1 MTDLNEDHKHQF
13 NVRIEKFRKDLNM
26 KSKRAFYQYAKIDS
40 AQFFRVINGF
50 QKPGFGF
57 FEKLA
62 IAFPN
67 LNLSWFLTGEGE
79 MYLDRLDSTE
89 KTILE
94 NYRKLPDEGK
104 IGFEIRTNLYER
116 EYLEHK
122 ELMGNIVDVAMNNEN
137 KLPFM
142 SWELYNCLQ
151 VLQNS
156 RVNKIIST
164 QKKPSKM
171 VVFDTSE
178 LNELKSQLKSQLE
191 NTEEEIQKLISL
203 DAEYMK
209 EFLTQTNE
217 E

>member
-122 ELMGNIVDVAMNNEN
+122 ELMGNIVEVAMNNEN

-142 SWELYNCLQ
+142 SWELYNRLQ
-151 VLQNS
+151 VLQNL
-156 RVNKIIST
+156 RVNKIISI
-164 QKKPSKM
+164 QKESFEM
-171 VVFDTSE
+171 AVLSSSE
-178 LNELKSQLKSQLE
+178 LKSQLE
-191 NTEEEIQKLISL
+191 NTEADIQKLISL

>member
-122 ELMGNIVDVAMNNEN
+122 ELMGNIVEVAMNNEN

-142 SWELYNCLQ
+142 SWELYNRLQ
-151 VLQNS
+151 VLQNL
-156 RVNKIIST
+156 RVNKIISI
-164 QKKPSKM
+164 QKESFEM
-171 VVFDTSE
+171 AVLSSSE
-178 LNELKSQLKSQLE
+178 LKSQLE
-191 NTEEEIQKLISL
+191 NTEADIQKLISL

-209 EFLTQTNE
+209 EFLTQ
-217 E
+217 

>member
-104 IGFEIRTNLYER
+104 IGFEVRTNLYER

-122 ELMGNIVDVAMNNEN
+122 ELMGNIVEVAMNNEN

-142 SWELYNCLQ
+142 SWELYNRLQ
-151 VLQNS
+151 VLQNL
-156 RVNKIIST
+156 RVNKIISI
-164 QKKPSKM
+164 QKESFEM
-171 VVFDTSE
+171 AVLSSSE
-178 LNELKSQLKSQLE
+178 LKSQLE
-191 NTEEEIQKLISL
+191 NTEADIQKLISL

>member
-1 MTDLNEDHKHQF
+1 MD
-13 NVRIEKFRKDLNM
+13 
-26 KSKRAFYQYAKIDS
+26 
-40 AQFFRVINGF
+40 RVND
-50 QKPGFGF
+50 
-57 FEKLA
+57 A
-62 IAFPN
+62 
-67 LNLSWFLTGEGE
+67 
-79 MYLDRLDSTE
+79 E

-104 IGFEIRTNLYER
+104 IGFEVRTNLYER

-156 RVNKIIST
+156 RVNKNISI

-171 VVFDTSE
+171 AVFDTS
-178 LNELKSQLKSQLE
+178 ELKSQLKSQLE
-191 NTEEEIQKLISL
+191 NTEADIQKLISL
-203 DAEYMK
+203 EAEYIK
-209 EFLTQTNE
+209 EFFTNTNE
-217 E
+217 

>member
-79 MYLDRLDSTE
+79 MNLNRLDSTE

-142 SWELYNCLQ
+142 SWELYNRLQ
-151 VLQNS
+151 VLQNL
-156 RVNKIIST
+156 RVNKIISI
-164 QKKPSKM
+164 QKESFEM
-171 VVFDTSE
+171 AVLSSSE
-178 LNELKSQLKSQLE
+178 LKSQLE
-191 NTEEEIQKLISL
+191 NTEADIQKLISL

-209 EFLTQTNE
+209 EFLTQ
-217 E
+217 

>member
-104 IGFEIRTNLYER
+104 IGFEVRTKLYEW
-116 EYLEHK
+116 EYMEYK

-142 SWELYNCLQ
+142 SWELYNRLQ
-151 VLQNS
+151 VLQNL
-156 RVNKIIST
+156 RVNKIISI
-164 QKKPSKM
+164 KKESFEM
-171 VVFDTSE
+171 SVLSSSD
-178 LNELKSQLKSQLE
+178 LKSQLE
-191 NTEEEIQKLISL
+191 NTEADIQKLISL
-203 DAEYMK
+203 DAEYIK
-209 EFLTQTNE
+209 EFFTNTNE
-217 E
+217 

>member
-79 MYLDRLDSTE
+79 MNLNRLDSTE

-104 IGFEIRTNLYER
+104 IGFEVRTKLYEW
-116 EYLEHK
+116 EYMEYK

-142 SWELYNCLQ
+142 SWELYNRLQ
-151 VLQNS
+151 VLQNL
-156 RVNKIIST
+156 RVNKIISI
-164 QKKPSKM
+164 QKESFEM
-171 VVFDTSE
+171 AVLSSSD
-178 LNELKSQLKSQLE
+178 LKSQLE
-191 NTEEEIQKLISL
+191 NTEADIQKLISL

-209 EFLTQTNE
+209 EFLTQ
-217 E
+217 

>member
-79 MYLDRLDSTE
+79 MNLNRLDSTE

-142 SWELYNCLQ
+142 SWELYNRLQ
-151 VLQNS
+151 VLQNL
-156 RVNKIIST
+156 RVNKIISI
-164 QKKPSKM
+164 QKESFEM
-171 VVFDTSE
+171 AVLSSSE
-178 LNELKSQLKSQLE
+178 LKSQLE
-191 NTEEEIQKLISL
+191 NTEADIQKLISL

-209 EFLTQTNE
+209 EFLTQKNE

>member
-1 MTDLNEDHKHQF
+1 MTDLKKDHTHPF
-13 NVRIEKFRKDLNM
+13 NSRLEEFRNHLNL
-26 KSKRAFYQYAKIDS
+26 KSKKAFYQSAKIDS
-40 AQFFRVINGF
+40 SQFFRVINGF

-79 MYLDRLDSTE
+79 MNLNRLDSTE

-104 IGFEIRTNLYER
+104 IGFEVRTNLYER

-142 SWELYNCLQ
+142 SWELYNRLQ
-151 VLQNS
+151 VLQNL
-156 RVNKIIST
+156 RVNKIISI
-164 QKKPSKM
+164 QKESFEM
-171 VVFDTSE
+171 AVLSSSE
-178 LNELKSQLKSQLE
+178 LKSQLE
-191 NTEEEIQKLISL
+191 NTEADIQKLISL

>member
-116 EYLEHK
+116 EYLEYK

-142 SWELYNCLQ
+142 SWELYNRLQ
-151 VLQNS
+151 VLQNL
-156 RVNKIIST
+156 RVNKIISI
-164 QKKPSKM
+164 QKKSFEM
-171 VVFDTSE
+171 AVLSSSD
-178 LNELKSQLKSQLE
+178 LKSQLE
-191 NTEEEIQKLISL
+191 NTEADIQKLISL

-209 EFLTQTNE
+209 EFLTQ
-217 E
+217 

>member
-79 MYLDRLDSTE
+79 MNLNRLDSTE

-104 IGFEIRTNLYER
+104 IGFEVRTNLYER

-142 SWELYNCLQ
+142 SWELYNRLQ
-151 VLQNS
+151 VLQNL
-156 RVNKIIST
+156 RVNKIISI
-164 QKKPSKM
+164 QKESFEM
-171 VVFDTSE
+171 AVLSSSD
-178 LNELKSQLKSQLE
+178 LKSQLE
-191 NTEEEIQKLISL
+191 NTEADIQKLISL
-203 DAEYMK
+203 DAEYIK
-209 EFLTQTNE
+209 EFFTNTNE
-217 E
+217 

>member
-122 ELMGNIVDVAMNNEN
+122 ELMGNIVEVAMNNES

-142 SWELYNCLQ
+142 SWELYNRLQ
-151 VLQNS
+151 VLQNL
-156 RVNKIIST
+156 RVNKIISI
-164 QKKPSKM
+164 QKESFEM
-171 VVFDTSE
+171 ALLSSSE
-178 LNELKSQLKSQLE
+178 LKSQLE
-191 NTEEEIQKLISL
+191 NNEADILKLISL

-209 EFLTQTNE
+209 EFLT
-217 E
+217 

>member
-26 KSKRAFYQYAKIDS
+26 KSKRSFYQYAKIDS

-79 MYLDRLDSTE
+79 MNLDRLDSTE

-104 IGFEIRTNLYER
+104 IGFEVRTKLYEW
-116 EYLEHK
+116 EYMEYK

-142 SWELYNCLQ
+142 SWELYNRLQ
-151 VLQNS
+151 VLQNL
-156 RVNKIIST
+156 RVNKIISI
-164 QKKPSKM
+164 QKES
-171 VVFDTSE
+171 SE
-178 LNELKSQLKSQLE
+178 MTVLSSSDLKSQLE
-191 NTEEEIQKLISL
+191 NTEADILKLISL

>member
-50 QKPGFGF
+50 QRPGFGF

-104 IGFEIRTNLYER
+104 IGFEVRTNLYER

-122 ELMGNIVDVAMNNEN
+122 ELMGNIVEVAMNNEN

-142 SWELYNCLQ
+142 SWELYNRLQ
-151 VLQNS
+151 VLQNL
-156 RVNKIIST
+156 RVNKIISI
-164 QKKPSKM
+164 QKESFEM
-171 VVFDTSE
+171 ALLSSSD
-178 LNELKSQLKSQLE
+178 LKSQLE
-191 NTEEEIQKLISL
+191 NTEAGIQKLISL

-209 EFLTQTNE
+209 EFLTQ
-217 E
+217 

>member
-122 ELMGNIVDVAMNNEN
+122 ELMGNIVEVAMNNES

-142 SWELYNCLQ
+142 SWELYNRLQ
-151 VLQNS
+151 VLQNL
-156 RVNKIIST
+156 RVNKIISI
-164 QKKPSKM
+164 QKESFEM
-171 VVFDTSE
+171 AVLSSSE
-178 LNELKSQLKSQLE
+178 LKSQLE
-191 NTEEEIQKLISL
+191 NTEADIQKLISL

>member
-104 IGFEIRTNLYER
+104 IGFEVRTNLYER

-142 SWELYNCLQ
+142 SWELYNRLQ
-151 VLQNS
+151 VLQNL
-156 RVNKIIST
+156 RVNKIISI
-164 QKKPSKM
+164 QKESFEM
-171 VVFDTSE
+171 AVLSSSE
-178 LNELKSQLKSQLE
+178 LKSQLE
-191 NTEEEIQKLISL
+191 NTEADIQKLISL

>member
-104 IGFEIRTNLYER
+104 IGFEVRTNLYER

-122 ELMGNIVDVAMNNEN
+122 ELMGNIVEVAMNNES

-142 SWELYNCLQ
+142 SWELYNRLQ
-151 VLQNS
+151 VLQNL
-156 RVNKIIST
+156 RVNKIISI
-164 QKKPSKM
+164 QKESFEM
-171 VVFDTSE
+171 ALLSSSE
-178 LNELKSQLKSQLE
+178 LKSQLE
-191 NTEEEIQKLISL
+191 NNEADILKLISL

-209 EFLTQTNE
+209 EFLT
-217 E
+217 

>member
-142 SWELYNCLQ
+142 SWELYNRLQ
-151 VLQNS
+151 VLQNL
-156 RVNKIIST
+156 RVNKIISI
-164 QKKPSKM
+164 QKESFEM
-171 VVFDTSE
+171 ALLSSSE
-178 LNELKSQLKSQLE
+178 LKSQLE
-191 NTEEEIQKLISL
+191 NNEADILKLISL

-209 EFLTQTNE
+209 EFLT
-217 E
+217 

>member
-1 MTDLNEDHKHQF
+1 MTDLKEDHKHPF
-13 NVRIEKFRKDLNM
+13 NSRLEEFRKDLSW
-26 KSKRAFYQYAKIDS
+26 KTKKAFYQHANIDS
-40 AQFFRVINGF
+40 GQYFRVINGF

-79 MYLDRLDSTE
+79 MLQENLDNAE

-122 ELMGNIVDVAMNNEN
+122 ELMGNIVEVAMNNEN

-142 SWELYNCLQ
+142 SWELYNRLQ
-151 VLQNS
+151 VLQNL
-156 RVNKIIST
+156 RVNKIISI
-164 QKKPSKM
+164 KKESFEM
-171 VVFDTSE
+171 SVLSSSD
-178 LNELKSQLKSQLE
+178 LKSQLE
-191 NTEEEIQKLISL
+191 NTGADIQKLISL

>member
-142 SWELYNCLQ
+142 SWELYNRLQ
-151 VLQNS
+151 VLQNL
-156 RVNKIIST
+156 RINKIISI
-164 QKKPSKM
+164 QKESFEM
-171 VVFDTSE
+171 AVLSSSE
-178 LNELKSQLKSQLE
+178 LKSQLE
-191 NTEEEIQKLISL
+191 NTEADIQKLISL

-209 EFLTQTNE
+209 EFLTQ
-217 E
+217 

>member
-104 IGFEIRTNLYER
+104 IGFEVRTKLYEW
-116 EYLEHK
+116 EYMEYK

-137 KLPFM
+137 KLPFL
-142 SWELYNCLQ
+142 SWELYNRLQ
-151 VLQNS
+151 ILQNL
-156 RVNKIIST
+156 RVNKIISI
-164 QKKPSKM
+164 QKESFEM
-171 VVFDTSE
+171 ALLSSSD
-178 LNELKSQLKSQLE
+178 LKSQLE
-191 NTEEEIQKLISL
+191 NTEAGIQKLISL

-209 EFLTQTNE
+209 EFLTQ
-217 E
+217 

>member
-104 IGFEIRTNLYER
+104 IGFEVRTKLYER

-142 SWELYNCLQ
+142 SWELYNRLQ
-151 VLQNS
+151 VLQNL
-156 RVNKIIST
+156 RVNKIISI
-164 QKKPSKM
+164 QKESFEM
-171 VVFDTSE
+171 AVLSSSE
-178 LNELKSQLKSQLE
+178 LKSQLE
-191 NTEEEIQKLISL
+191 NNEADILKLISL

-209 EFLTQTNE
+209 EFLT
-217 E
+217 

>member
-79 MYLDRLDSTE
+79 MNLDRLDSTE

-104 IGFEIRTNLYER
+104 IGFEVRTNLYER

-142 SWELYNCLQ
+142 SWELYNRLQ
-151 VLQNS
+151 VLQNL
-156 RVNKIIST
+156 RVNKIISI
-164 QKKPSKM
+164 QKESFEM
-171 VVFDTSE
+171 AVLSSSD
-178 LNELKSQLKSQLE
+178 LKSQLE
-191 NTEEEIQKLISL
+191 NTEADIQKLISL

-209 EFLTQTNE
+209 EFLTQ
-217 E
+217 

>member
-122 ELMGNIVDVAMNNEN
+122 ELMGNIVEVAMNNES

-142 SWELYNCLQ
+142 SWELYNRLQ
-151 VLQNS
+151 VLQNL
-156 RVNKIIST
+156 RVNKIISI
-164 QKKPSKM
+164 QKESFEM
-171 VVFDTSE
+171 AVLSSSE
-178 LNELKSQLKSQLE
+178 LKSQLE
-191 NTEEEIQKLISL
+191 NNEADILKLISL
-203 DAEYMK
+203 DAESMK
-209 EFLTQTNE
+209 EFLT
-217 E
+217 

>member
-79 MYLDRLDSTE
+79 MNLNRLDSTE

-104 IGFEIRTNLYER
+104 IGFEVRTDLYER

-122 ELMGNIVDVAMNNEN
+122 ELMGNIVEVAMNNEN

-142 SWELYNCLQ
+142 SWELYNRLQ
-151 VLQNS
+151 VLQNL
-156 RVNKIIST
+156 RVNKIISI
-164 QKKPSKM
+164 QKESFEM
-171 VVFDTSE
+171 AVLSSSE
-178 LNELKSQLKSQLE
+178 LKSQLE
-191 NTEEEIQKLISL
+191 NTEADIQKLISL

-209 EFLTQTNE
+209 EFLTQ
-217 E
+217 

>member
-79 MYLDRLDSTE
+79 MNLNRLDSTE

-122 ELMGNIVDVAMNNEN
+122 ELMGNIVEVAMNNEN

-142 SWELYNCLQ
+142 SWELYNRLQ
-151 VLQNS
+151 VLQNL
-156 RVNKIIST
+156 RVNKIISI
-164 QKKPSKM
+164 QKESFEM
-171 VVFDTSE
+171 AVLSSSE
-178 LNELKSQLKSQLE
+178 LKSQLE
-191 NTEEEIQKLISL
+191 NTEADIQKLISL

>member
-104 IGFEIRTNLYER
+104 IGFEVRTNLYER

-122 ELMGNIVDVAMNNEN
+122 ELMGNIVEVAMNNEN

-142 SWELYNCLQ
+142 SWELYNRLQ
-151 VLQNS
+151 VLQNL
-156 RVNKIIST
+156 RVNKIISS
-164 QKKPSKM
+164 QKKSFEM
-171 VVFDTSE
+171 AVLSSSD
-178 LNELKSQLKSQLE
+178 LKSQLE
-191 NTEEEIQKLISL
+191 NTEADIQKLISL

-209 EFLTQTNE
+209 EFLT
-217 E
+217 

>member
-122 ELMGNIVDVAMNNEN
+122 ELMGNIVEVAMNNEN

-142 SWELYNCLQ
+142 SWELYNRLQ
-151 VLQNS
+151 VLQNL
-156 RVNKIIST
+156 RANKIISI
-164 QKKPSKM
+164 QKESFEM
-171 VVFDTSE
+171 AVLSSSE
-178 LNELKSQLKSQLE
+178 LKSQLE
-191 NTEEEIQKLISL
+191 NTEADIQKLISL

-209 EFLTQTNE
+209 EFLTQ
-217 E
+217 

>member
-1 MTDLNEDHKHQF
+1 
-13 NVRIEKFRKDLNM
+13 M

-104 IGFEIRTNLYER
+104 IGFEVRTKLYEW
-116 EYLEHK
+116 EYMEYK

-142 SWELYNCLQ
+142 SWELYNRLQ
-151 VLQNS
+151 VLQNL
-156 RVNKIIST
+156 RANKIISI
-164 QKKPSKM
+164 QKESFEM
-171 VVFDTSE
+171 AVLSSSE
-178 LNELKSQLKSQLE
+178 LKSQLE
-191 NTEEEIQKLISL
+191 NNEADILKLISL

-209 EFLTQTNE
+209 EFLT
-217 E
+217 

>member
-142 SWELYNCLQ
+142 SWELYNRLQ
-151 VLQNS
+151 VLQNL
-156 RVNKIIST
+156 RVNKIISI
-164 QKKPSKM
+164 QKES
-171 VVFDTSE
+171 SE
-178 LNELKSQLKSQLE
+178 MTVLSSSDLKSQLE
-191 NTEEEIQKLISL
+191 NTEADIQKLISL

-209 EFLTQTNE
+209 EFLTQKN
-217 E
+217 